1 MGGRREN
8 FQILRALSPTYAGQ
22 NGELTATL
30 QYVYQ
35 SVLLDGC
42 GRGSEAKKL
51 LKIAVDEMRH
61 LETIGGLLVKLGVP
75 PVFTACPP
83 YPVAYYSASNVNYC
97 RKYTEMLDADIRG
110 EKDAIACYTR
120 ILGTVRDDGVR
131 EAIEKIRADEE
142 RHLSILKEMR
152 AAAGDSPQ
160 PPQGSR
166 A

>member
-1 MGGRREN
+1 MGDRREN

-42 GRGSEAKKL
+42 GRGGEAKKL

-83 YPVAYYSASNVNYC
+83 YPVAYYSAANVDYS
-97 RKYTEMLDADIRG
+97 RPIAQMIAADIRG
-110 EKDAIACYTR
+110 EQEAIACYTR
-120 ILGTVRDDGVR
+120 AL
-131 EAIEKIRADEE
+131 EAISDPEMRAVIEKIRGEEE
-142 RHLSILKEMR
+142 RHLAILKEMR
-152 AAAGDSPQ
+152 AAL
-160 PPQGSR
+160 
-166 A
+166 